1 MTVLRFLITVVFNEK
16 TSRGSRI
23 YRRDEANKMEQTL
36 RCPHPRSSVQSSNVS
51 VFLFSLSASF
61 SLSSLTSRVLIYL
74 LVLPLCFHPND
85 FSLCLSLSLSLC
97 VTKQAKQDTEKRW
110 LVLRLRFLLSE
121 GASWWHLVGSF
132 TLWRGTPT
140 LWFSTAKIASALHK
154 HLGQHCDPSATVRLC
169 SGRKRDFN
177 RT

>member
-1 MTVLRFLITVVFNEK
+1 MSSSKILSTKFKCFRLSFL
-16 TSRGSRI
+16 
-23 YRRDEANKMEQTL
+23 
-36 RCPHPRSSVQSSNVS
+36 
-51 VFLFSLSASF
+51 
-61 SLSSLTSRVLIYL
+61 
-74 LVLPLCFHPND
+74 
-85 FSLCLSLSLSLC
+85 SLCQFLSQLSHFSCVDISIGPAAVFPSKWLFALSLSLSLSLC

-110 LVLRLRFLLSE
+110 LVLRLIDRYFLLSE

-140 LWFSTAKIASALHK
+140 LWFSTAKIASTLHK